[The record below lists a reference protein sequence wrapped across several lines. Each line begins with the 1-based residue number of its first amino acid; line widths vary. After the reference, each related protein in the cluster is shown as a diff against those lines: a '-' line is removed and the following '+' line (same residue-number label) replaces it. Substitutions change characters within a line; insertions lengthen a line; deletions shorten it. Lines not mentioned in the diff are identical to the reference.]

1 MTGLLIF
8 DLDGTLIDSVP
19 DLAVAVNAMLDEL
32 GYEQVDESVVR
43 GWVGN
48 GSFKLVERALLSVSK
63 AVNET
68 TDDQITMATITTMGA
83 LSDVVQMAHKVFLRH
98 YGALCDGELCAMRTV
113 PYAGVDNGLWWLRSA
128 GFELALVTN
137 KPMRFV
143 PKLLGLFGW
152 EDLFSVVFGGDSL
165 AVKKPDPLPLLMVC
179 ERLGVNVCDAVMI
192 GDSKNDVLAGQSAGM
207 ATVGLTYGYNYGE
220 PITMSEP
227 TWVFDEFGGL
237 VEHLLSSI
245 A

>member
-63 AVNET
+63 TVNET
-68 TDDQITMATITTMGA
+68 TDGQITMATITTMGP

-98 YGALCDGELCAMRTV
+98 YGALCDGELCAMQTV
-113 PYAGVDNGLWWLRSA
+113 PYVGVDDGLWRLRSA

-192 GDSKNDVLAGQSAGM
+192 GDSKNDVLAGRSAGM
-207 ATVGLTYGYNYGE
+207 ATVGLTYGYNYG
-220 PITMSEP
+220 EP

>member
-48 GSFKLVERALLSVSK
+48 GSFKLVERALLSVK
-63 AVNET
+63 KTVDET
-68 TDDQITMATITTMGA
+68 TDDQTTMATITTMEV
-83 LSDVVQMAHKVFLRH
+83 LSDVVNMAHKVFLRH

-113 PYAGVDNGLWWLRSA
+113 PYAGVDDGLWRLRSA
-128 GFELALVTN
+128 GFESALVTN

-143 PKLLGLFGW
+143 PKLLGLFDW

-165 AVKKPDPLPLLMVC
+165 PVKKPDPLPLLMVC

>member
-32 GYEQVDESVVR
+32 GHKQVDESMVR
-43 GWVGN
+43 DWLGN
-48 GSFKLVERALLSVSK
+48 GSFKLVERALL
-63 AVNET
+63 
-68 TDDQITMATITTMGA
+68 A
-83 LSDVVQMAHKVFLRH
+83 LSETVDGTMELTTEVVKMAHKVFLRH
-98 YGALCDGELCAMRTV
+98 YGALGDGELCAMQTV
-113 PYAGVDNGLWWLRSA
+113 PFAGVDDGLRRLRSA

-152 EDLFSVVFGGDSL
+152 EDFFSVVFGGDSL

-192 GDSKNDVLAGQSAGM
+192 GDSKNDVLAGRSAGM

-227 TWVFDEFGGL
+227 TWMFDEFGEL

>member
-48 GSFKLVERALLSVSK
+48 GSFKLVERALLSVK
-63 AVNET
+63 NTVDET
-68 TDDQITMATITTMGA
+68 TDDQTTMATITTMGP

-98 YGALCDGELCAMRTV
+98 YGALCDGELCAMQTV
-113 PYAGVDNGLWWLRSA
+113 PYVGVDDGLWRLRSA

-165 AVKKPDPLPLLMVC
+165 PVKKPARLPLLMVC
-179 ERLGVNVCDAVMI
+179 ERWGENVCDAVMI

-227 TWVFDEFGGL
+227 TWVFDEFGEL

>member
-48 GSFKLVERALLSVSK
+48 GSFKLVERALLSVK
-63 AVNET
+63 NTVDET
-68 TDDQITMATITTMGA
+68 TDDQTTMATITTMGA

>member
-63 AVNET
+63 TVNET
-68 TDDQITMATITTMGA
+68 TDGQITMATITTMGP

-113 PYAGVDNGLWWLRSA
+113 PYVGVDDGLWRLRSA

-165 AVKKPDPLPLLMVC
+165 PVKKPDPLPLLMVC

-192 GDSKNDVLAGQSAGM
+192 GDSKNDVLAGRSAGM